1 MAAAEWARKIL
12 DLDFPLDSMLLV
24 SLLVR
29 RVSLLEVLVSL
40 LEVLIE
46 LLRVSHAPWH
56 I

>member
-12 DLDFPLDSMLLV
+12 DFPLDSMLLV
-24 SLLVR
+24 FLLVR

-40 LEVLIE
+40 LEVLVE